1 MLIFIYSNFNRSEV
15 ASEVVTDLCD
25 YKNVKVFAFP
35 HKKSLISM
43 DLTALSFLFVWFV
56 SAHDVP
62 TIVFLVFILLNKIDL
77 FQLPTMLIF
86 FPALC

>member
-43 DLTALSFLFVWFV
+43 DLTALSFLFV
-56 SAHDVP
+56 AHDVP